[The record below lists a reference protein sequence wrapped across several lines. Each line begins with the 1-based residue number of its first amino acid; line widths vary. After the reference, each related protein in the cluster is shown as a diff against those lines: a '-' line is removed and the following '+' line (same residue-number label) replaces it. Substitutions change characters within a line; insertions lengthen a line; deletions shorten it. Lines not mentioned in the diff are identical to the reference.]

1 MSRAMTTILRFVLG
15 ILLTT
20 VGCGDRQRDATE
32 EAINAAQAA
41 INSVRAEAE
50 KYVPDQLHAAER
62 TLQSARDSLA
72 KGDYSSALSGARDAA
87 NKARDLAISAA
98 GTKEDWK
105 KTWNDLNESLP
116 KSMDQVKNRID
127 AYSHGARM
135 PEGLDKDILEEAKKQ
150 YADLKQRWD
159 NAKASAQQGNWGEAI
174 QKSTGL
180 QDAIAKLKEML
191 KIKQ

>member
-1 MSRAMTTILRFVLG
+1 MNTRLCFVLG
-15 ILLTT
+15 MLLTT

-32 EAINAAQAA
+32 EAISAAQAA

-72 KGDYSSALSGARDAA
+72 RGDYSSALSSARDAA

-105 KTWNDLNESLP
+105 KTWKDLNESLP
-116 KSMDQVKNRID
+116 KSMEQVKNRID
-127 AYSHGARM
+127 AYAHGARM
-135 PEGLDKDILEEAKKQ
+135 PEGLDKDMLEEAKTQ

-159 NAKASAQQGNWGEAI
+159 NAKASAQQGNWGDAI

-191 KIKQ
+191 QIKH